1 MAHHC
6 SVCGLDLDEHTLED
20 LQKCEL
26 KEKLWDRKEV

>member
-6 SVCGLDLDEHTLED
+6 LVCGNDLEQHTLED